1 MKSFFFK
8 SIAILFATVMLASC
22 GSPASAPNNPGD
34 PNGDINSL
42 ADVNVPQNF
51 DWRTYSNFEF
61 SINAS
66 QAGVLQ
72 ITSPNQDV
80 VYYAA
85 FLSGSEAHSFNL
97 PLPTFEKKV
106 RAVFNG
112 QSAQLDVTRTR
123 ITHNFN

>member
-1 MKSFFFK
+1 MKSFLLK
-8 SIAILFATVMLASC
+8 SIAVLFVAMLLASC
-22 GSPASAPNNPGD
+22 GSPSSAPNDPGN

-42 ADVNVPQNF
+42 ADVKVPQNF
-51 DWRTYSNFEF
+51 DWRTYSSFEF

-72 ITSPNQDV
+72 ITSPDQNV

-85 FLSGSEAHSFNL
+85 FLNGSEAHSLNL

-112 QSAQLDVTRTR
+112 QSVQLDVTRTR